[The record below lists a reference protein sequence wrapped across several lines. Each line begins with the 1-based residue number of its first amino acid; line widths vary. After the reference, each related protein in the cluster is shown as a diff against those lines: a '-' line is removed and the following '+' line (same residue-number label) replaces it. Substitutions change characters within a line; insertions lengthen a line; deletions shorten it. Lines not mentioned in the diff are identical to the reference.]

1 MFAIWLLAL
10 QVAAAPAAALAPGAA
25 YDPKIPTIKQVL
37 GHDYGEKITTPE
49 EIPIY
54 LRALNQAA
62 PDRTRLTEYARS
74 WEGRPLWLFV
84 IASPARLAA
93 LDSVKADLRRL
104 ADPRGL
110 ADADADRLVRTL
122 PAVTWLMHGV
132 HGERDLVVRRGP
144 RRGLSPARRAERSR
158 RRARAPRVDRRHR
171 SDAEPGRP
179 GALHRQQPAR
189 RRRPRRI
196 RTRWPPSTT
205 SRGPAAAPT
214 TTCST

>member
-10 QVAAAPAAALAPGAA
+10 QVAAAPAAALAPGAV

-84 IASPARLAA
+84 IASPARAGGTRFGESRPA
-93 LDSVKADLRRL
+93 PARGSARPRRRRRRP
-104 ADPRGL
+104 ARAHASRRDL
-110 ADADADRLVRTL
+110 ADARR
-122 PAVTWLMHGV
+122 PRQ
-132 HGERDLVVRRGP
+132 RDLVVGRGA
-144 RRGLSPARRAERSR
+144 RRGLSPARGAERSR
-158 RRARAPRVDRRHR
+158 RRARAPRFDRRHR

-189 RRRPRRI
+189 RGGVAAI
-196 RTRWPPSTT
+196 RTRWPPNTT
-205 SRGPAAAPT
+205 SRGRAAART
-214 TTCST
+214 TTSST